1 MKFKQI
7 LIGVGVLAVLLIIVL
22 FTGRGSKKPSESATQ
37 MFPNFQSDSV
47 AAITLKKA
55 IKTDDE
61 TEFKNGKWKT
71 ENGTIG
77 RRFKPLPIDFIK
89 HSSPPERKDL
99 KNFPFQKGASA
110 TKRDKTTVLKR
121 ENDKW
126 LVETSDNY
134 FADKKAVEDMLSTT
148 SDFKTTRLISK
159 KSDEQSLYQVDSSG
173 IEVTFA
179 DGSDNIMAH
188 FFAGKTGPYYP
199 SGYVRQADSDSVYLV
214 DSNLQSVFGKESDEW
229 RDKTIFDFN
238 AGNVT
243 KLTIASEGTKIALQ
257 LEVEGGQW
265 KLLEP
270 EAANAK
276 KDVVDGILNTLSSLK
291 TNDFA
296 EKKELKEYGLDEPA
310 SMVSADL
317 NDGTSQTLLIG
328 KEESGKYYV
337 KRADQDTVFLIYK
350 YNVNQLLKK
359 VDDLKAEELPEEET
373 SDTDQKASE

>member
-1 MKFKQI
+1 MKLKQI

-22 FTGRGSKKPSESATQ
+22 FTGRGPKKPSESATQ

-61 TEFKNGKWKT
+61 TEY
-71 ENGTIG
+71 
-77 RRFKPLPIDFIK
+77 
-89 HSSPPERKDL
+89 
-99 KNFPFQKGASA
+99 
-110 TKRDKTTVLKR
+110 KTTVLKH

-148 SDFKTTRLISK
+148 SDFKTTRLTSK

-199 SGYVRQADSDSVYLV
+199 SSYVRQADSDSVYLV

-257 LEVEGGQW
+257 KSHESLLEVEGGQW

-276 KDVVDGILNTLSSLK
+276 KDVVDGILNTFSSLK

-296 EKKELKEYGLDEPA
+296 EKKELEEYGLDEPA
-310 SMVSADL
+310 SIVSADL

-328 KEESGKYYV
+328 TEESGKYYV
-337 KRADQDTVFLIYK
+337 KRADQDTVFLVYK

-359 VDDLKAEELPEEET
+359 IDDLKAEELPEEET